1 MGTRVS
7 SSGFRVFG
15 EGGQAKRL
23 IFYERSPRPPPLLF
37 YTCALIIPLIYV
49 SSTDTNSFL
58 SQFPIHLV
66 TLFSSKY
73 FPRSASFMSS
83 SLFSNTPLNG
93 IRMAPGSFLSTHS
106 LILINLKIVITVNHR
121 TRDKLDIN
129 RRSND
134 TNDNI

>member
-15 EGGQAKRL
+15 EGGSGETFNFLRTFA
-23 IFYERSPRPPPLLF
+23 PPLLF